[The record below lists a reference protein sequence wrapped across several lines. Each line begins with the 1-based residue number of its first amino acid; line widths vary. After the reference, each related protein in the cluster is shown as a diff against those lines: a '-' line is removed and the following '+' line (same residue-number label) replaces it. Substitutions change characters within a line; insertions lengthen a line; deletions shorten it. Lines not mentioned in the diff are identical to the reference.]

1 MGTQMDRIQT
11 LKTHDNCPT
20 GPVPVVVP
28 PEVQPE
34 QDVGG
39 EPVLGRGGG

>member
-1 MGTQMDRIQT
+1 MKRIQT
-11 LKTHDNCPT
+11 LMIHDDCST
-20 GPVPVVVP
+20 LTLGPVPVVVP

-39 EPVLGRGGG
+39 EPVLVRGGG